1 MHLNLNNITDTKLLN
16 CRIPEW
22 LNHLCTSDLNHLND
36 GSLIRLIKGQTM
48 GMFKV
53 VYCQIYDMAFC
64 HLVQNWRMGTHWVR
78 IISWQLPGWLCSCR
92 WWGEEWVVGGRLGG
106 SPCLLTLR
114 TVVWTVVWT
123 VVSPYNL
130 IISSV
135 YVQTSFG
142 AKSPRPS
149 FYQIFW
155 PLCLQIS
162 GANHH
167 NRKLYLRPPDITQ
180 GTKLQPAH
188 KYRQTTRCSNIEI
201 LKTQDIS
208 LPERGESPLAGRLYW
223 IIFHRVR
230 PICYQTVV
238 FGVRC
243 ETINVI
249 NWSPAGSLS

>member
-1 MHLNLNNITDTKLLN
+1 
-16 CRIPEW
+16 
-22 LNHLCTSDLNHLND
+22 
-36 GSLIRLIKGQTM
+36 
-48 GMFKV
+48 MFKV
-53 VYCQIYDMAFC
+53 VYCQTLDMAFC

-167 NRKLYLRPPDITQ
+167 NRKLYLQTPDLTQ
-180 GTKLQPAH
+180 GTKLHINTGRQLGVLTLKYLKPKIFPCQREERLHWPAVSIELFSIESAQFVI
-188 KYRQTTRCSNIEI
+188 KLWCSEC
-201 LKTQDIS
+201 
-208 LPERGESPLAGRLYW
+208 G
-223 IIFHRVR
+223 VR
-230 PICYQTVV
+230 P
-238 FGVRC
+238 
-243 ETINVI
+243 
-249 NWSPAGSLS
+249 